1 MSAALNRKQQI
12 HRSAKVKLEL
22 NQYMDYKND
31 LVASE
36 SIPVSS
42 NTMATIETEEYQR
55 KLREQKLGR
64 MMS

>member
-1 MSAALNRKQQI
+1 
-12 HRSAKVKLEL
+12 
-22 NQYMDYKND
+22 MDYKND